1 MIPAAHRS
9 NRRWGNRAGSAI
21 LELALGSTILVTVF
35 TSAFQY
41 GYIFYQYNG
50 LENAVANGAHYA
62 ALRPYDQQCSTP
74 SSTYSDSV
82 KNMVVFGDPTGTNT
96 TPVVKNLTT
105 GNVTVT
111 IGSVGSAGTT
121 FTPTSVTVAITGY
134 TINAVVGSFTLT
146 GKPSVTYAYQGLYCP
161 DSGVC

>member
-1 MIPAAHRS
+1 MV
-9 NRRWGNRAGSAI
+9 
-21 LELALGSTILVTVF
+21 EFALGSGILMTAF
-35 TSAFQY
+35 TATFQF
-41 GYIFYQYNG
+41 GFIFYQYNAVF
-50 LENAVANGAHYA
+50 NAVNNGAHFGA
-62 ALRPYDQQCSTP
+62 VQIYDSNSSTP
-74 SSTYSDSV
+74 SNAFSTSV